1 MSTQPV
7 PVGNQRQASPVEAF
21 NLQQQV
27 AIMSQARNLGLMIR
41 VQLPQLSNETVLWL
55 VNELASIVNEIA
67 PAPDGQNV

>member
-1 MSTQPV
+1 
-7 PVGNQRQASPVEAF
+7 
-21 NLQQQV
+21 
-27 AIMSQARNLGLMIR
+27 MSQARNLGLMIR